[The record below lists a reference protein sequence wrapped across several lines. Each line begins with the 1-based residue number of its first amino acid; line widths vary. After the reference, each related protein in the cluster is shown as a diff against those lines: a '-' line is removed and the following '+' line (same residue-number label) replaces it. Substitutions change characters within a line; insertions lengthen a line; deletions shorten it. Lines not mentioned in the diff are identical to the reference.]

1 MIPLRGTCMAVAVVF
16 VPIAASAQSTAAE
29 APRTPWGDPAL
40 GGIWDYR
47 TITPLERP
55 TDLGDKAFLTEKE
68 AAAKEREAEE
78 RERAMNEKPAE
89 RTEVGGSVGA
99 YNWFWLDFGT
109 QVVETRR
116 TSLVVHP
123 NNGRRPPMTPEARA
137 ARSGKPPWGQ
147 EPPPDTYQDLNP
159 FDRCTGTMALP
170 IFPIAYNNNV
180 QIFQTPDHIAL
191 WVEMMASTRII
202 PLDGRP
208 HGTIRQPLGDSRGYW
223 EGDTLVIE
231 TDNFNDHTKQRRW
244 RGASQNMRLVER
256 LTRID
261 EGTLEYRFT
270 VMDPETWTESWTAS
284 IPMRRTDVPMYEY
297 ACHEGNYGL
306 INILAGARADELNSA
321 GP

>member
-1 MIPLRGTCMAVAVVF
+1 MIPLRSTCMAVAVVF

-78 RERAMNEKPAE
+78 RDRAMNEKPAE

-116 TSLVVHP
+116 TSLVVRP

-231 TDNFNDHTKQRRW
+231 TTNFSRELTLI
-244 RGASQNMRLVER
+244 GASRNARRLVER
-256 LTRID
+256 LTRIGA
-261 EGTLEYRFT
+261 ELLEYTFT
-270 VMDPETWTESWTAS
+270 IDDPTVWTQSWTALQTFRKTEA
-284 IPMRRTDVPMYEY
+284 PVFEY
-297 ACHEGNYGL
+297 ACHEGNYAL
-306 INILAGARADELNSA
+306 PNILAGARRAELA
-321 GP
+321 AAEK